1 MNNPHSFL
9 TGFIIAAIVS
19 VQVWVFYV
27 TIRKI
32 GVFRRLFP
40 GRSEYTITGADG
52 EGEQS
57 SQKILLSARSEQNGV
72 FGRIL
77 EAINSYLR
85 RNKGAADFHLIR
97 DIVDRN
103 SDTVDEEI
111 NTLIPIPLYMGLMG
125 TMLGIIL
132 GLFFIPNISNITSS
146 DYDVGDRIIYQN
158 QANRS
163 VQAHVIEV
171 APNNMLV
178 VRSGDGTETQVKS
191 AEILTGIDILLG
203 GVKIA
208 MISALIGLLLT
219 VAASG
224 IFYKGAKSETE
235 RKKMEFLEFIQQEL
249 LPVMSSGT
257 MSIVGTLERNLNSF
271 NEQFGRNTHEFSNSL
286 NSFFGS
292 VSEITRVSENFQLL
306 MQEIQK
312 LNLIGITKTNIDL
325 LSRLSASAGELDKF
339 HAYLTT
345 LNEFTENTRE
355 LNAKIAEQVERT
367 RSIEEITSFL
377 RSNLQQNNTVVEYL
391 NNGLFEI
398 KNRENIFRTHVISVE
413 DTISKS
419 IEALQRLTESKMV
432 AIRQIAIQAE
442 PMIEQS
448 IRDYTGNLESLKM
461 LEPLNAGL
469 TDLNRM
475 AGQQN
480 ESLKQLQQTIISL
493 IEKRDSKKPMLV
505 EFPMGMRIMA
515 YGLFA
520 TGTLAALVAIAFLV
534 IKMLKI

>member
-19 VQVWVFYV
+19 LQAWVFFV
-27 TIRKI
+27 TIRRI

-40 GRSEYTITGADG
+40 GWSEYTITGA

-57 SQKILLSARSEQNGV
+57 SQITLLSTKSGQNGV

-77 EAINSYLR
+77 DAINSYLL

-103 SDTVDEEI
+103 SDAVDEEI

-146 DYDVGDRIIYQN
+146 DYEVGDRIIYQN

-163 VQAHVIEV
+163 VQAYVIEI

-178 VRSGDGTETQVKS
+178 VRSKDGTEAQVKS

-235 RKKMEFLEFIQQEL
+235 RKKDGV
-249 LPVMSSGT
+249 P
-257 MSIVGTLERNLNSF
+257 
-271 NEQFGRNTHEFSNSL
+271 
-286 NSFFGS
+286 
-292 VSEITRVSENFQLL
+292 
-306 MQEIQK
+306 
-312 LNLIGITKTNIDL
+312 
-325 LSRLSASAGELDKF
+325 
-339 HAYLTT
+339 
-345 LNEFTENTRE
+345 
-355 LNAKIAEQVERT
+355 
-367 RSIEEITSFL
+367 
-377 RSNLQQNNTVVEYL
+377 
-391 NNGLFEI
+391 
-398 KNRENIFRTHVISVE
+398 
-413 DTISKS
+413 
-419 IEALQRLTESKMV
+419 
-432 AIRQIAIQAE
+432 
-442 PMIEQS
+442 
-448 IRDYTGNLESLKM
+448 
-461 LEPLNAGL
+461 
-469 TDLNRM
+469 
-475 AGQQN
+475 
-480 ESLKQLQQTIISL
+480 
-493 IEKRDSKKPMLV
+493 
-505 EFPMGMRIMA
+505 
-515 YGLFA
+515 
-520 TGTLAALVAIAFLV
+520 
-534 IKMLKI
+534 